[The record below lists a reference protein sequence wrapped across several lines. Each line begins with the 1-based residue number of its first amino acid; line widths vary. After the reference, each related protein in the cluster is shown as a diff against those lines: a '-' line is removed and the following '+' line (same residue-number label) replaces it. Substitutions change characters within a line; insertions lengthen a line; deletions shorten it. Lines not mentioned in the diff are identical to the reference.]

1 MPIPKPNPSENY
13 DVYMSRCIS
22 KIVDEYD
29 HDQATAI
36 CNSQWA
42 NKEMTK
48 MKEESFVLK
57 PNKNENRG
65 KYLSRC
71 SSNSKIKEQFPNM
84 KERLGA
90 CLNAFN
96 AYYRYWSKLDE
107 FAVYELPT
115 ESCMA
120 ENRARGFDYKKSY
133 ALCMKKQEDGELL
146 VEPVEFEETNIGD
159 CIKKRM
165 DNDSSL
171 TEDEARKRCSAS
183 VVNQPVGGTNPQ
195 VVTMGSDDTSI
206 DFDDTLDTD
215 RGFELAK
222 KLMEQGAILHIL
234 TRRQEKDSKP
244 VLEIANKLGIPS
256 DRVHFTNGKLKWEM
270 IKRLGIMKH
279 IDNNED
285 EIKAIKENLPDVE
298 AIKFYDISYAE
309 DKGLEDACWPGY
321 EAIGL
326 KDNGDPNCVPI
337 KMTEDD
343 FADSISDYPE
353 GVKNAAK
360 KAVDYAEKNGWGSCG
375 TQVGKTRASQL
386 ANGEPISVDTIKR
399 MYSYLSRHKSD
410 LQSSKDYESGCGK
423 LMYDSWGGEPALTWS
438 ERKLK
443 ELEGK

>member
-22 KIVDEYD
+22 KISDEYD

-84 KERLGA
+84 KERLGS

-120 ENRARGFDYKKSY
+120 ENRARGFDYKKAY

-146 VEPVEFEETNIGD
+146 VEPVMFEDTNIGD
-159 CIKKRM
+159 CIKRRM
-165 DNDSSL
+165 ENDSSL
-171 TEDEARKRCSAS
+171 TEEEARKRCSAS
-183 VVNQPVGGTNPQ
+183 VVVEPQGGTNPQ
-195 VVTMGSDDTSI
+195 VVTM
-206 DFDDTLDTD
+206 
-215 RGFELAK
+215 
-222 KLMEQGAILHIL
+222 
-234 TRRQEKDSKP
+234 EKD
-244 VLEIANKLGIPS
+244 E
-256 DRVHFTNGKLKWEM
+256 
-270 IKRLGIMKH
+270 
-279 IDNNED
+279 
-285 EIKAIKENLPDVE
+285 
-298 AIKFYDISYAE
+298 FYDISYNE

-343 FADSISDYPE
+343 FAESISDYPE

-386 ANGEPISVDTIKR
+386 AKGEPISVDTIKR
-399 MYSYLSRHKSD
+399 MYSYLSRHKTD
-410 LQSSKDYESGCGK
+410 LTSSKSYEDGCGK

-438 ERKLK
+438 ERKLR